1 MSDGRGRGR
10 VLLYV
15 QHLLGIGH
23 LKRAM
28 TVARALHAARLDVSV
43 VSGGIEVPDL
53 MVEGVHTVQL
63 PAVSTAD
70 MSFRNLVDATGTPVD
85 DRWKAV
91 RRDALLAA
99 FREIDPDVLLIELF
113 PFGRRQMRF
122 ELLPLLD
129 AAVGASH
136 RPLVVSSV
144 RDIGA
149 AGQQDPSKRKLTLDL
164 VERYFDRV
172 LVHSDP
178 AWIRFERT
186 FAYSE
191 RIAPKI
197 HYTGFVVD
205 LAADSNPHDTGA
217 GKDEVIVS
225 AGGGAVGRMLL
236 ETALHARPSS
246 RLANRTWRLLTGI
259 NAPAADVAAIE
270 ALSRRIGGGRVV
282 VERTREDFTT
292 LLANCAVSVSQ
303 AGYNTTMEI
312 LHTGARAV
320 LVPFAGGA
328 ETEQTLRAKLLAEHG
343 RLEVVE
349 ESALAPDPLA
359 AAIDRAAGGP
369 SPPRGVVDLGG
380 AQRSASLLAQ
390 WAAERSC

>member
-1 MSDGRGRGR
+1 M
-10 VLLYV
+10 LYV

-23 LKRAM
+23 LKRAL
-28 TVARALHAARLDVSV
+28 TLARALHAAGLGVTV
-43 VSGGIEVPDL
+43 VSGGPEVPEL
-53 MVEGVHTVQL
+53 QVEGLRIVQL
-63 PAVSTAD
+63 PAVSAAD
-70 MSFRNLVDATGTPVD
+70 LTFRNLVDEAGKPVD
-85 DRWKAV
+85 DRWKQA
-91 RRDALLAA
+91 RREALLAA
-99 FREIDPDVLLIELF
+99 YRELDPDVLLIELF

-129 AAVGASH
+129 AATGASR

-149 AGQQDPSKRKLTLDL
+149 AGQQDPAKRSLTLDL

-178 AWIRFERT
+178 EWIRFERT
-186 FAYSE
+186 FAYSD
-191 RIAPKI
+191 RIATKI

-205 LAADSNPHDTGA
+205 QIASDRCDSQA

-225 AGGGAVGRMLL
+225 AGGGAVGRVLL
-236 ETALHARPSS
+236 ETAVRARPLSS
-246 RLANRTWRLLTGI
+246 LANRTWRILTGI
-259 NAPAADVAAIE
+259 NASAADVAAIE
-270 ALSRRIGGGRVV
+270 ALGSRDGGGRVA

-292 LLANCAVSVSQ
+292 LLRNCAVSVSQ

-312 LHTGARAV
+312 LHAGARAV

-328 ETEQTLRAKLLAEHG
+328 ETEQSLRAGLLAERG

-349 ESALAPDPLA
+349 ESALAPAALA
-359 AAIDRAAGGP
+359 AAIDRAASGP
-369 SPPRGVVDLGG
+369 RPQHGVVDLGG
-380 AQRSASLLAQ
+380 ARQSAMLLAH
-390 WAAERSC
+390 WIAEDHR